1 MKRKIELIG
10 VLGAGLMMLG
20 LTPAH
25 SSNRMGDV
33 IVHET
38 ANKPVANN
46 QAGRNLRHFRQRYY
60 GARPQEPKNQQ
71 QRREHWRRCPQ
82 CRPKKA
88 RR

>member
-1 MKRKIELIG
+1 MKRKIGLIG
-10 VLGAGLMMLG
+10 VLAGALAIGS
-20 LTPAH
+20 TPVHA
-25 SSNRMGDV
+25 SDRIGDV
-33 IVHET
+33 IVYE
-38 ANKPVANN
+38 NGSKPVANS

-60 GARPQEPKNQQ
+60 VARPQEPKNQQ